1 VCLCVRTLLA
11 TARDGHVDVARGGV
25 FFCFFLS
32 RIRRVSRR
40 LGTRVG
46 ARRDDVLKGISSFR
60 VRARED
66 FESSFVASRLA
77 RPLSRARHV

>member
-1 VCLCVRTLLA
+1 MA
-11 TARDGHVDVARGGV
+11 PIGVARGGV

-46 ARRDDVLKGISSFR
+46 AAATIFQKAYPLSFR

>member
-1 VCLCVRTLLA
+1 MTIRNLRA
-11 TARDGHVDVARGGV
+11 HARGTTI
-25 FFCFFLS
+25 FLLEH
-32 RIRRVSRR
+32 RRVSRR

-46 ARRDDVLKGISSFR
+46 AAATIFQKAYPLSFR

>member
-1 VCLCVRTLLA
+1 MGLRRRRRRRMA
-11 TARDGHVDVARGGV
+11 PIGVARGGV

-46 ARRDDVLKGISSFR
+46 AAATIFQKAYPLSFR

-77 RPLSRARHV
+77 RPLSRARHA

>member
-1 VCLCVRTLLA
+1 MA
-11 TARDGHVDVARGGV
+11 PIGVARGGV
-25 FFCFFLS
+25 FFCFFVAHSS
-32 RIRRVSRR
+32 RLAPSRD
-40 LGTRVG
+40 
-46 ARRDDVLKGISSFR
+46 ARRRCGDDIPKGISSFR